1 MVSDPSLV
9 DARVADFIYREARL
23 ADEARYADW
32 EVLWDDDAL
41 YWVPTHEGTDPA
53 REISYIYDNRPR
65 IAKRVAQL
73 KTGNR
78 HAQSPPSKM
87 RRLLSNLEV
96 TERDGVS
103 VTVGSN
109 FVLYEYRYAMTL
121 WAGRYVHRVRV
132 DRDGAPLRL
141 MGKTVHLVNG
151 DAAISTL
158 AFLI

>member
-1 MVSDPSLV
+1 MNEPTLV

-23 ADEARYADW
+23 ADEARYTEW
-32 EVLWDDDAL
+32 EAMWDDDAL
-41 YWVPTHEGTDPA
+41 YWVPMHEDADPT

-65 IAKRVAQL
+65 ITKRIAQL

-87 RRLLSNLEV
+87 RRILSNLEV
-96 TERDGVS
+96 VTSDDVS

-109 FVLYEYRYAMTL
+109 FALYEYRYAMTL
-121 WAGRYVHRVRV
+121 WAGRYLHRVRV
-132 DRDGAPLRL
+132 DRDGAPVRL